1 MLLKVVKSM
10 LTKKELALHL
20 KVTTMTIDRHMKNG
34 LPYIKFPN
42 GTVRFDLEKVME
54 WLIPK
59 E

>member
-1 MLLKVVKSM
+1 M
-10 LTKKELALHL
+10 LTKKELALIL

-34 LPYIKFPN
+34 LPYKKFPN

-54 WLIPK
+54 WLTPK